1 MGVVT
6 GNEHENKTDSPQP
19 LEISLTMSEREQ
31 LAQQVAG
38 DNYGLSL
45 EDKLTRSMIRGRL
58 LPSERRAFNAGW
70 EAAKT
75 YYVPEARK

>member
-1 MGVVT
+1 MQ
-6 GNEHENKTDSPQP
+6 NIDSPHWQEITPSSEP
-19 LEISLTMSEREQ
+19 LDVVLTLSEREQ

-45 EDKLTRSMIRGRL
+45 EDFAHRGMTRGRL
-58 LPSERRAFNAGW
+58 FPDERRAFNAGW

-75 YYVPEARK
+75 YYNVRD